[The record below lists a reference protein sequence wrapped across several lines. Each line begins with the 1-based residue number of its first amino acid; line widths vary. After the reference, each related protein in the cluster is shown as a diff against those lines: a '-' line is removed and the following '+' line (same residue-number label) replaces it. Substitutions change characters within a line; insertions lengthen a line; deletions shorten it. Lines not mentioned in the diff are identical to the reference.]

1 MLGAGCAAMFLAV
14 AAAATISPP
23 DTSSAVPPGS
33 HTRVKRC
40 SCNNWMDKECI
51 YFCHLDIIW
60 INTGSQMLPYGLG
73 NVGRRRKRASAR
85 CECEDVK
92 DRTCHSFCRNPVR
105 AIADSKPR
113 SSKEIIPV
121 NNYLNMK
128 KSQVRL
134 LRVFRDAAAYNKEI
148 VHTRNHFSSTAL
160 KLPSDPTMWKRK
172 R

>member
-14 AAAATISPP
+14 ADI
-23 DTSSAVPPGS
+23 SSAVPAGT
-33 HTRVKRC
+33 HMRVKRC

-73 NVGRRRKRASAR
+73 NAGRRRKRASAR
-85 CECEDVK
+85 CQCEDVK
-92 DRTCHSFCRNPVR
+92 DSTCNSFCQNPVR

-113 SSKEIIPV
+113 SSKEMIPV
-121 NNYLNMK
+121 NNFLNM

-134 LRVFRDAAAYNKEI
+134 LRVLRDVAAFNSQVVY
-148 VHTRNHFSSTAL
+148 TRKHFSATAF
-160 KLPSDPTMWKRK
+160 KLPSDSTMCKIK
-172 R
+172 S

>member
-1 MLGAGCAAMFLAV
+1 MLGAGCAAMVLAV
-14 AAAATISPP
+14 AAVATISPSDISP
-23 DTSSAVPPGS
+23 AVPPGS

-73 NVGRRRKRASAR
+73 NAGRRRKRASAR
-85 CECEDVK
+85 CHCADVK
-92 DRTCHSFCRNPVR
+92 DTTCNSFCQNPAR
-105 AIADSKPR
+105 AFADSKPR
-113 SSKEIIPV
+113 FIKELIPV
-121 NNYLNMK
+121 NNYINMK

-134 LRVFRDAAAYNKEI
+134 LRVFRDVATYNKQVVYTI
-148 VHTRNHFSSTAL
+148 KYFSSTAT
-160 KLPSDPTMWKRK
+160 KLPSDSTMWKRK